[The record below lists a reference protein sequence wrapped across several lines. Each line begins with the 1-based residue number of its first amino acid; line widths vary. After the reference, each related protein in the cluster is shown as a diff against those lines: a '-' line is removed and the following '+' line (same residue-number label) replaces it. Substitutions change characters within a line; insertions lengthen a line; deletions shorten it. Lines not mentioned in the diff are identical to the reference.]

1 MEDIEVPMDLT
12 NKDDAQ
18 KDANGG
24 QSGLPTKTDDS
35 AVDVIES
42 EVANLFVIGI
52 DNRTRCHKIRRS
64 LTIVEIKKL
73 LEPLDAEIRLL
84 YATKELEDRKTLGY
98 YQIPIDATLRIIKRL
113 RGGMPKK
120 KTKGTQGTIDLS
132 EEQEVEEDRDEILE
146 NPVVSIQAE
155 VPKQPE
161 KGAEDLMKLI
171 RDQGGLIKR
180 ISSHLDEI
188 DTRNRHIEN
197 RFVELQ
203 EIMCKEFLNVKD
215 SFKDWMK
222 QLQ

>member
-1 MEDIEVPMDLT
+1 M
-12 NKDDAQ
+12 
-18 KDANGG
+18 
-24 QSGLPTKTDDS
+24 
-35 AVDVIES
+35 
-42 EVANLFVIGI
+42 
-52 DNRTRCHKIRRS
+52 
-64 LTIVEIKKL
+64 EIKKL

-203 EIMCKEFLNVKD
+203 EIMYKEFLNVKD